1 MMYQV
6 QWGGA
11 THQAGSQDLTYAR
24 TRRREDEDSRAGT
37 SRMKNKLATHVAGQ
51 DQNLVT
57 CPGGSVEVEKT
68 RP

>member
-1 MMYQV
+1 MYQE

-11 THQAGSQDLTYAR
+11 THQAGSQDLTYAG
-24 TRRREDEDSRAGT
+24 TRQREDEGSRAGT

-51 DQNLVT
+51 DQIRLT
-57 CPGGSVEVEKT
+57 CPGGNVEVEKT